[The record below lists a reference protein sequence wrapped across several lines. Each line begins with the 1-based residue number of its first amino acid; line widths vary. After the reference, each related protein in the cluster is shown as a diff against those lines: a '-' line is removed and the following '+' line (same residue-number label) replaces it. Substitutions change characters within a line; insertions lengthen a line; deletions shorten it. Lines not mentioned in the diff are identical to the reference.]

1 MNDVQVQSSRATSMD
16 LAGRTI
22 VLTGGGAGI
31 GRSTALTLAGH
42 GARIAIL
49 DRVPERIDA
58 VAAEVESAGGS
69 ALGIATDIT
78 DETAVD
84 SAIRKVTN
92 RWENIDVLVNCAG
105 IFDDLRPADRT
116 SNELW
121 NRVIAVN
128 LTAAFV
134 LTRAVI
140 PLMAAAGRG
149 SIINIASVAGTRG
162 GAGGAAYTASKH
174 GLIGL
179 TRSVA
184 WGYRKDGIRCNA
196 VCPGAI
202 GDTAI
207 LDDNAIDQD
216 FAQRCFPIM
225 SLAGEPGVP
234 QSIADAILFL
244 SSDRSAFVNGV
255 VLPVDGGWCAG

>member
-1 MNDVQVQSSRATSMD
+1 MDDAIVQSSGASSMD
-16 LAGRTI
+16 IAGRTI

-31 GRSTALTLAGH
+31 GRSAAHTLAGQ

-49 DRVPERIDA
+49 DRVPERIHS
-58 VAAEVESAGGS
+58 VTTEIETIGGS
-69 ALGIATDIT
+69 ALGIAVDIT
-78 DETAVD
+78 DQAAVE
-84 SAIRKVTN
+84 SAIQQVMDQWGR
-92 RWENIDVLVNCAG
+92 IDVLVNCAG
-105 IFDDLRPADRT
+105 IFDDLHPAGST
-116 SNELW
+116 PTELW

-134 LTRAVI
+134 LTRTVL
-140 PLMAAAGRG
+140 PPMLEAGKG
-149 SIINIASVAGTRG
+149 TIINVASVAGTRG

-184 WGYRKDGIRCNA
+184 WGYRNDGIRCNA

-202 GDTAI
+202 GETSI
-207 LDDNAIDQD
+207 LDDNSIDQNY
-216 FAQRCFPIM
+216 AERCFPIM
-225 SLAGEPGVP
+225 SLAGEPGIP
-234 QSIADAILFL
+234 QSIADAVLFL
-244 SSDRSAFVNGV
+244 SSDRSAFINGA

>member
-1 MNDVQVQSSRATSMD
+1 MGRVEENSGMNDLPVQSRRTTSMD

-31 GRSTALTLAGH
+31 GRSAALALGGH

-58 VAAEVESAGGS
+58 VTAEVESAGGL
-69 ALGIATDIT
+69 ALGIAADIT

-84 SAIRKVTN
+84 AAIRQVAN
-92 RWENIDVLVNCAG
+92 RWEGIDVLVNCAG

-140 PLMAAAGRG
+140 TLMAAVGRG

-162 GAGGAAYTASKH
+162 GRAAPHIPLRSTA
-174 GLIGL
+174 
-179 TRSVA
+179 
-184 WGYRKDGIRCNA
+184 
-196 VCPGAI
+196 
-202 GDTAI
+202 
-207 LDDNAIDQD
+207 
-216 FAQRCFPIM
+216 
-225 SLAGEPGVP
+225 
-234 QSIADAILFL
+234 
-244 SSDRSAFVNGV
+244 
-255 VLPVDGGWCAG
+255 

>member
-1 MNDVQVQSSRATSMD
+1 MNDVQVQSSRATSTD

-69 ALGIATDIT
+69 ALGIAIDIT

-84 SAIRKVTN
+84 GAIREIMN
-92 RWENIDVLVNCAG
+92 RWEGIDVLVNCAG

-116 SNELW
+116 SDELW

-149 SIINIASVAGTRG
+149 SIVNVASVAGTRG

-207 LDDNAIDQD
+207 LDNTAIDQD
-216 FAQRCFPIM
+216 YAQRCFPIM

-244 SSDRSAFVNGV
+244 SSDQSAFVSGA

>member
-1 MNDVQVQSSRATSMD
+1 MNDFPVQSRRTTSMD

-31 GRSTALTLAGH
+31 GRSAALALGGH

-58 VAAEVESAGGS
+58 VTAEVESAGGS
-69 ALGIATDIT
+69 ALGIAADIT

-84 SAIRKVTN
+84 AAILQVAN
-92 RWENIDVLVNCAG
+92 RWKGIDVLVNCAG

-121 NRVIAVN
+121 SRVIAVN

-140 PLMAAAGRG
+140 PLMAAVGRG

-202 GDTAI
+202 GETAI
-207 LDDNAIDQD
+207 LDNNAIDQD
-216 FAQRCFPIM
+216 YAQRCFPIM

-244 SSDRSAFVNGV
+244 SSDLSAFVSGV
-255 VLPVDGGWCAG
+255 VLPVDGGWCTG